1 MKVRLLLG
9 PLLAIALLLSGC
21 GYDAVKEQKVKKELA
36 QMALDYVKEK
46 YGMKEAKLAEVKLS
60 HGGYNGPIPDFK
72 HEVRDSGVVTLE
84 YNGVSFGVL
93 AGPSWNRF
101 SDEIKN
107 VLSDNYQ
114 TEQIKADIQEQLIDK
129 HKVTDEYYLYTYR
142 VSSEQDF
149 GGIDYFTLEQKYD
162 GNLETFLKGNKLGLE
177 LEVFFIGNEAG
188 GEHYFEKNKAL
199 FHQLASRFSNAE
211 SEISLYVSKE
221 DRYMDERMKDILDPK
236 NPMAIDP
243 IIYGPAYNYC
253 KITGETHNSE
263 YVERIRKEHPKSNME
278 TLEVKENRFSFVDIG
293 KGISLASMFENSD
306 FFTVD
311 DVIYSVRLLED
322 SDPFTGA
329 DYASIDP
336 DKDDQY
342 EYKLLNNSI
351 YNVSYAKKSYDGK
364 EVDWSDPIAIKLNRS
379 EVPESADCLFL
390 VNKRTD
396 DSSDI
401 LFLEDLSEPYFLAS
415 GDSFI
420 APARTDTDFM
430 IVYRMKK

>member
-1 MKVRLLLG
+1 M
-9 PLLAIALLLSGC
+9 
-21 GYDAVKEQKVKKELA
+21 
-36 QMALDYVKEK
+36 
-46 YGMKEAKLAEVKLS
+46 
-60 HGGYNGPIPDFK
+60 
-72 HEVRDSGVVTLE
+72 
-84 YNGVSFGVL
+84 L
-93 AGPSWNRF
+93 AGPSWSRF

-129 HKVTDEYYLYTYR
+129 HKVTDEYYLHTYH

-162 GNLETFLKGNKLGLE
+162 GNLETFLVSNKLGLE
-177 LEVFFIGNEAG
+177 LEVFFKGNEAG
-188 GEHYFEKNKAL
+188 GDNYFDKNKAL

-221 DRYMDERMKDILDPK
+221 DRYMDERMNDILDPK

-311 DVIYSVRLLED
+311 DVIYSVRPLED

-379 EVPESADCLFL
+379 EVPESADRLFL
-390 VNKRTD
+390 VHNRTD
-396 DSSDI
+396 DSADI

-420 APARTDTDFM
+420 ASARTDTDFM
-430 IVYRMKK
+430 IVYRIKK